1 MVEFGDVIILKTMK
15 KWNCQYLGN
24 EMKYDAEI
32 CYAEVAYDADFTYG
46 IEIRIN
52 CQNRSNV
59 MTSSF

>member
-1 MVEFGDVIILKTMK
+1 
-15 KWNCQYLGN
+15 
-24 EMKYDAEI
+24 MKYEAEI
-32 CYAEVAYDADFTYG
+32 WFVEVAYDADFGYG